1 MLAYLA
7 GVSLGKACPRSP
19 QRSVVLTPLLKVA
32 ETGRSTQAAAAF
44 LEEVPEVALRRW
56 VL

>member
-7 GVSLGKACPRSP
+7 GVSLGEGCPRSP
-19 QRSVVLTPLLKVA
+19 QRSMALTPSLKVA
-32 ETGRSTQAAAAF
+32 KTGKSTQAAAAF